1 MMPSST
7 MILESLPGIDLL
19 QQIALLQNALQA
31 SSDVMRNIAT
41 HCTKLVSSISIP
53 GPEISSILNLSLEHR
68 VLNGQALEITNDLLN
83 RLIPIKNN
91 VDEDMASEGV
101 AP

>member
-19 QQIALLQNALQA
+19 QQIVQIQNALHA
-31 SSDVMRNIAT
+31 SSDVMRNIAA

-68 VLNGQALEITNDLLN
+68 ALNGQALEIANNLLS
-83 RLIPIKNN
+83 RLGSNQDKA
-91 VDEDMASEGV
+91 DEGMATEGV
-101 AP
+101 AL